1 MYVAISCRLIGT
13 RQAHFPPAHGWSECS
28 LSSLLWSA
36 TSATSYLNFCISSPW
51 ANTLNPVGANRWKVM
66 EEEEIQKK
74 KDKSRKEEC
83 NLAVD
88 LNPNTIDMNQ
98 KQKKG
103 NKENNKQ
110 KQKVRYWGQK

>member
-1 MYVAISCRLIGT
+1 
-13 RQAHFPPAHGWSECS
+13 
-28 LSSLLWSA
+28 
-36 TSATSYLNFCISSPW
+36 
-51 ANTLNPVGANRWKVM
+51 M

-110 KQKVRYWGQK
+110 KQKVRY